1 MSNKGCVPFILFLLF
16 VVAVQSP
23 SRVQLF
29 VTSWTAARQASLS
42 FTTSLSLLKFMYL
55 GSVMTSNHLILCCP
69 LFLLPSIFPS
79 IRVFANESAVCI
91 KWPNY
96 WRFNFSISPSS
107 EYSELISLR
116 IDWLDFLAV
125 ERTLE
130 SLLQHHNFESINSL
144 VLYLLYG
151 PALTTVCYYWKDH
164 SFDYMQ
170 LCWQSRCLCFLTHCL
185 GLL

>member
-69 LFLLPSIFPS
+69 LFLLPSIFPN
-79 IRVFANESAVCI
+79 IRIPIFLLKWYCYDANKIYEKQLLSKVKSTAIFAGLNSYPRTNMNTKYVYLFLELVWFPSPLNTAV
-91 KWPNY
+91 WT
-96 WRFNFSISPSS
+96 
-107 EYSELISLR
+107 
-116 IDWLDFLAV
+116 DA
-125 ERTLE
+125 
-130 SLLQHHNFESINSL
+130 Q
-144 VLYLLYG
+144 
-151 PALTTVCYYWKDH
+151 
-164 SFDYMQ
+164 
-170 LCWQSRCLCFLTHCL
+170 
-185 GLL
+185 

>member
-79 IRVFANESAVCI
+79 IRIPIFLLKWYCYDANKIYEKQLLSKVKSTAIFAGLNSYPRTNMNTKYVYLFLELVWFPSPLNTAV
-91 KWPNY
+91 WT
-96 WRFNFSISPSS
+96 
-107 EYSELISLR
+107 
-116 IDWLDFLAV
+116 DA
-125 ERTLE
+125 
-130 SLLQHHNFESINSL
+130 Q
-144 VLYLLYG
+144 
-151 PALTTVCYYWKDH
+151 
-164 SFDYMQ
+164 
-170 LCWQSRCLCFLTHCL
+170 
-185 GLL
+185 